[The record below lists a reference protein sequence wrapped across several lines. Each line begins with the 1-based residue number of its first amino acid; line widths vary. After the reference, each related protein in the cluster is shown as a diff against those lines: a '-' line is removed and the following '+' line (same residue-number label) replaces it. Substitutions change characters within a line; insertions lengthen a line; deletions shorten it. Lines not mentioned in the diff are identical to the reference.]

1 MNDKDPMCFSTSGF
15 LLDRT
20 PAQGLNLN
28 KDSMM
33 RFQSSSLFSITITRK
48 DIYLTVV

>member
-1 MNDKDPMCFSTSGF
+1 MNVKDPLCFSTTGF
-15 LLDRT
+15 LPDRT

-33 RFQSSSLFSITITRK
+33 RFQSSSLFSLTITRK
-48 DIYLTVV
+48 DMLTSIV